1 MEKALTMWGKFL
13 REEMFL
19 FLKNSINITI
29 ELTNVFFLFLL
40 SKLFK
45 LLINLQTV
53 SSIFYDVLQGVFQI

>member
-1 MEKALTMWGKFL
+1 MMWGKFL

-19 FLKNSINITI
+19 FLKNSINRTI
-29 ELTNVFFLFLL
+29 ALANVFFLFLL

-45 LLINLQTV
+45 PLINLQSV

>member
-1 MEKALTMWGKFL
+1 MMWGKFL

>member
-1 MEKALTMWGKFL
+1 MTWGKFL
-13 REEMFL
+13 REEMFW

-29 ELTNVFFLFLL
+29 ELRNVFFLFLL

-45 LLINLQTV
+45 QFINLQSV

>member
-1 MEKALTMWGKFL
+1 MMWGKFL
-13 REEMFL
+13 IEEMFL

>member
-1 MEKALTMWGKFL
+1 MMWGKFL
-13 REEMFL
+13 GEEMFW

-29 ELTNVFFLFLL
+29 ELRNVFFLFLL

-45 LLINLQTV
+45 QFINLQSV

>member
-1 MEKALTMWGKFL
+1 MMWGKFL

-45 LLINLQTV
+45 RLINLQTV